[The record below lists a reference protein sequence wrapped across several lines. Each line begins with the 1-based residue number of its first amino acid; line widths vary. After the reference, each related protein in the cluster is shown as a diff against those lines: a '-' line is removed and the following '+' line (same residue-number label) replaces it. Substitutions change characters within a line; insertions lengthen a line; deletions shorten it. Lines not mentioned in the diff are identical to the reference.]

1 MTLLFHASDLHFGA
15 EDSAALAWF
24 AQAVTDEQPD
34 AVIITGDLTM
44 RARSAEFAAAQ
55 AWLAGLGRP
64 VLIEPGNH
72 DLPYFNPVRRIWR
85 PYGRVMRLQEQ
96 LHEGVM
102 LDHVHLVSLRT
113 TARVQWRFN
122 WSKGRVGKRALH
134 QALQA
139 LNDPGHDA
147 KLRIVLAHHPL
158 IEAETQ
164 SSARTTGGRA
174 ALEAIT
180 AAGADAVLSGHV
192 HDPFDLDV
200 DTPAGPIRL
209 IGAGTLSERV
219 RATRPSFNR
228 LEVRGGALDVEVRA
242 MD

>member
-15 EDSAALAWF
+15 EDTAALAWF
-24 AQAVTDEQPD
+24 AQAVTDQQPD

-44 RARSAEFAAAQ
+44 RARSAEFAAAH
-55 AWLAGLGRP
+55 AWLADLGRP

-113 TARVQWRFN
+113 TARVQWRLN

-134 QALQA
+134 EALVA
-139 LNDPGHDA
+139 LNDADHAA

-158 IEAETQ
+158 IEADTQ
-164 SSARTTGGRA
+164 SSGRTIGGRA
-174 ALEAIT
+174 ALEAIA

-192 HDPFDLDV
+192 HDPFDLKV
-200 DTPAGPIRL
+200 DTPARPIRL

-228 LEVRGGALDVEVRA
+228 LTIEEGRLDAQVCE
-242 MD
+242 MH

>member
-15 EDSAALAWF
+15 EDTAALTWF
-24 AQAVTDEQPD
+24 AQAVTDQQPD

-44 RARSAEFAAAQ
+44 RARSTEFAAAQ
-55 AWLAGLGRP
+55 TWLANLGRP

-96 LHEGVM
+96 LHEGVT

-113 TARVQWRFN
+113 TARVQWRLN
-122 WSKGRVGKRALH
+122 WSKGRVGKRSLHEALV
-134 QALQA
+134 A
-139 LNDPGHDA
+139 LNEADQAA

-164 SSARTTGGRA
+164 SSGRTVGGRT

-192 HDPFDLDV
+192 HDPFDLKV
-200 DTPAGPIRL
+200 ETQAGPIRL

-228 LEVRGGALDVEVRA
+228 LTVADRKLDAQVCA

>member
-228 LEVRGGALDVEVRA
+228 LQVRGGALDVEVRA

>member
-102 LDHVHLVSLRT
+102 LDHVHLGSLRT

-228 LEVRGGALDVEVRA
+228 LQVRGGALDVEVRA